1 MDSKQPIDLIRAE
14 EARAILGVSSAKM
27 AHLIKQGLLPHWT
40 YPLDRRVKLVSRADV
55 LTLMRPKKAEAA

>member
-1 MDSKQPIDLIRAE
+1 MDSTQPNDLIRAE

-55 LTLMRPKKAEAA
+55 QSLTRPKKAEAA

>member
-40 YPLDRRVKLVSRADV
+40 YPLDGRVKLVSKADV
-55 LTLMRPKKAEAA
+55 LSLMRPKKSEAA

>member
-1 MDSKQPIDLIRAE
+1 MEPTQPVDLIRAE

-40 YPLDRRVKLVSRADV
+40 YPLDRRVKLVSKADV
-55 LTLMRPKKAEAA
+55 LSLKMPQKAEAA

>member
-1 MDSKQPIDLIRAE
+1 MDPNQPADLIRAE

-55 LTLMRPKKAEAA
+55 LSLKTPQKAEAA